1 MQWAKLTTHQVKW
14 PFKELWLQNVER
26 SAYKVIKCN
35 KQNERG
41 SENETS
47 ITCVIAAWDLRKINK
62 SEERCNE
69 SDSKQDLSSN
79 ER

>member
-1 MQWAKLTTHQVKW
+1 M
-14 PFKELWLQNVER
+14 QNVER

-47 ITCVIAAWDLRKINK
+47 ISCAIAALDLRKINK
-62 SEERCNE
+62 LEETCNE
-69 SDSKQDLSSN
+69 SDSKQDISSN

>member
-1 MQWAKLTTHQVKW
+1 M
-14 PFKELWLQNVER
+14 QNVER
-26 SAYKVIKCN
+26 SAYKVINYN

-41 SENETS
+41 SKNETS

-62 SEERCNE
+62 LEETCNE